1 MAAEKLPKNVVNEIL
16 RLSSENHDA
25 AAIAR
30 ALNLRRLEVVAI
42 LAHRELQPN
51 SASVPVKGAEAKPSA
66 DFWAESQPLQAP
78 PPDPPSSDLVE
89 VSAPA
94 DERAEGVY
102 LGDDQEF
109 DTATF
114 WNPADAQE
122 VQNPHLMIMGESG
135 SGKTYAAQC
144 LVAELAQAGLPSI
157 IFDYGQSFEVD
168 KLDPTFVKYCHPTEY
183 LVGEVG
189 LGLNPFQIFPQDAR
203 GPNTVATRLAD
214 VFDAAYRLGD
224 IQKKV
229 FIDAVVRAYGK
240 AGILVGDSKT
250 WSNPAPGLSALSE
263 AIEDLAADREG
274 YPSYR
279 NAAGLGARLT
289 TFFMLVA
296 LKDEQW
302 SWDAL
307 VNDRTSRVHILQF
320 RGLEGKTRRVLVE
333 LLLWHMFFYFKSHG
347 QSPLRVFGV
356 LDEAHHLS
364 FREGGPIDA
373 LLREARKFG
382 LGIVFASQQPQDFSP
397 VAYSNTA
404 SKLIFQTADTDL
416 KVSKFLASK
425 STNYSD
431 PEEIRQIIASLQQG
445 YAFFITRN
453 RGHAIRV
460 SDFPKRATQWHE

>member
-1 MAAEKLPKNVVNEIL
+1 VNDIL
-16 RLSSENHDA
+16 RLSTDHDA
-25 AAIAR
+25 AAIAH
-30 ALNLRRLEVVAI
+30 ALNLRRLEVAAI
-42 LAHRELQPN
+42 LAHQKLQAT
-51 SASVPVKGAEAKPSA
+51 STSVPTADSAETKPSL
-66 DFWAESQPLQAP
+66 DFWNESEPAPVPQSELAERN
-78 PPDPPSSDLVE
+78 VE
-89 VSAPA
+89 VEEPST
-94 DERAEGVY
+94 GIY
-102 LGDDQEF
+102 LGEDSEF
-109 DTATF
+109 ETRAF

-144 LVAELAQAGLPSI
+144 LVAELAQSGMPSI
-157 IFDYGQSFEVD
+157 IFDYGQSFEID
-168 KLDPTFVKYCHPTEY
+168 KLDPTFVKYCQPKEH
-183 LVGEVG
+183 LLGEVG
-189 LGLNPFQIFPQDAR
+189 LGLNPLQIFPQDAR

-214 VFDAAYRLGD
+214 VFDAAFRLGD

-229 FIDAVVRAYGK
+229 FIDAVLRAYGK
-240 AGILVGDSKT
+240 AGIVAQDSKT
-250 WSNPAPGLSALSE
+250 WSHPAPSLSVVNE
-263 AIEDLAADREG
+263 TIEDLAADRQG

-307 VNDRTSRVHILQF
+307 TTDQTNPVHVLQF

-333 LLLWHMFFYFKSHG
+333 LLLWHMFFHFKSHG
-347 QSPLRVFGV
+347 QNALRVFCV

-364 FREGGPIDA
+364 FRENGPIDA

-382 LGIVFASQQPQDFSP
+382 LGIMFASQQPQDFSP

-404 SKLIFQTADTDL
+404 SKLIFQTSDPDL

-425 STNYSD
+425 SMNFD
-431 PEEIRQIIASLQQG
+431 GPEEIHDIIASLQQG
-445 YAFFITRN
+445 HAFFITRN
-453 RGHAIRV
+453 RGHNIRI
-460 SDFPKRATQWHE
+460 SDFSKRATQWNK

>member
-78 PPDPPSSDLVE
+78 LPEPPPSDLVE
-89 VSAPA
+89 VSARA

-333 LLLWHMFFYFKSHG
+333 LLLWHMFFYFKS
-347 QSPLRVFGV
+347 L
-356 LDEAHHLS
+356 
-364 FREGGPIDA
+364 
-373 LLREARKFG
+373 
-382 LGIVFASQQPQDFSP
+382 VFASQQPQDFSP